1 MVREGGGGCAYDL
14 SYNEACLSIK
24 KRRIV
29 VFCFLLMGTAE
40 FRGLSEERVMI
51 NMVYYF
57 FCVKSPFFVFSFR
70 LCDFSFSTFLE
81 NFDSL

>member
-51 NMVYYF
+51 KMVYYLF
-57 FCVKSPFFVFSFR
+57 LYEKFIFRIFFSFM
-70 LCDFSFSTFLE
+70 
-81 NFDSL
+81 